1 VKHAVLKTPSRRKRP
16 SSAPL
21 SGKNP
26 GMDSDKKVVETKETT
41 KEKTTIV
48 EDVPSVPEPRRGE
61 TVTIETHT
69 EG

>member
-1 VKHAVLKTPSRRKRP
+1 
-16 SSAPL
+16 
-21 SGKNP
+21 
-26 GMDSDKKVVETKETT
+26 MDSDKKVVETTETT

-48 EDVPSVPEPRRGE
+48 EDVPATPEPRRGE